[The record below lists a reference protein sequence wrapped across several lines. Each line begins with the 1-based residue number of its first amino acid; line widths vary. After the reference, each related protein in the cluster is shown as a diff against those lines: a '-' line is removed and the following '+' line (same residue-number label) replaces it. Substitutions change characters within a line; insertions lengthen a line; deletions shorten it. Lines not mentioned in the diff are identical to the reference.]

1 MHARQPLECTSRRGG
16 ELAEVSWADVLLP
29 DRLHHE
35 CSFWLKKLRLLA
47 AWAPVGNTLQQANKW
62 KRTDAHCAEKANAVV
77 EGHQE
82 SHETPGQTRMQGGVT
97 LCSTQGGWQ
106 SQALIDTHQL
116 RRPRSRQSMDWSSEK
131 AALKFKHTQDG
142 PKQDSTR
149 RCFQL
154 VDPQILDD
162 ARRALYDVAA
172 EVVASPLGSGCS
184 CPAQKR
190 LRCCTHRA
198 AMVDMPQR
206 PGPALR
212 LVAVM
217 CGWCRRR
224 TNVAHHPPNLR
235 GYQPQFIAVHSCA
248 LETTSPATSLPLTHP
263 TREIGIPRRRRSK
276 PGKHRSSSR
285 FPDRWCS
292 SCRED

>member
-1 MHARQPLECTSRRGG
+1 M
-16 ELAEVSWADVLLP
+16 
-29 DRLHHE
+29 
-35 CSFWLKKLRLLA
+35 
-47 AWAPVGNTLQQANKW
+47 
-62 KRTDAHCAEKANAVV
+62 DAHCAEKANAVV
-77 EGHQE
+77 DGHEE
-82 SHETPGQTRMQGGVT
+82 SHENPGQTRMQGGVT
-97 LCSTQGGWQ
+97 LCSTKGGWQ

-154 VDPQILDD
+154 ADPQISDD
-162 ARRALYDVAA
+162 ARRALDDVAA
-172 EVVASPLGSGCS
+172 EVVARPLGSGCS

-198 AMVDMPQR
+198 AMVAMPQR

-235 GYQPQFIAVHSCA
+235 VYQPQCVAVHSCA
-248 LETTSPATSLPLTHP
+248 LETTSPATSLPLTLFGRYALPCVAGADLESTAVVADSGGAGAESGSTEQRLDTGHHAHGRGGTVKQAFSPLWPQQP
-263 TREIGIPRRRRSK
+263 T
-276 PGKHRSSSR
+276 
-285 FPDRWCS
+285 FCS
-292 SCRED
+292 TDPEG